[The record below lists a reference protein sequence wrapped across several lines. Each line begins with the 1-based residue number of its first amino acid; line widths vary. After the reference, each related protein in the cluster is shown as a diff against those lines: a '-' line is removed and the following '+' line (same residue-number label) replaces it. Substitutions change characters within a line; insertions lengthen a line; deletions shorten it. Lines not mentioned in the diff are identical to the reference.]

1 MPDSAPYSQYNT
13 NAIATLNAQT
23 AAYLHWYEAAVVIY
37 VLGAIAFVAYWF
49 FRGRPVLASGVVLA
63 LAGAAC
69 QGVSLALRWYYSGHV
84 PWNDLYGSLSVV
96 TFFTIVLFVAF
107 GARYQI
113 WFAGPI
119 VLAFADA
126 LLGYARYWNKGL
138 TPLVPSL
145 QSYWI
150 YIHVPVVLAAYAAFL
165 IGFCTSI
172 LYLLKKRDED
182 RIAAVAGKLV
192 GAAVSPGA
200 VAAVAPRPRYLEWL
214 DIVPSAA
221 KLDIITYRV
230 NAIGEI
236 LLTFGI
242 ILGALWA
249 HDVWGSYWQ
258 WDPKETAIL
267 VSWMI
272 YAAYLHVHTRPSLR
286 GVASAWLS
294 IVAFTSIMFC
304 YFGVNIWIS
313 GLHSYK

>member
-1 MPDSAPYSQYNT
+1 MPETPYTQYNT
-13 NAIATLNAQT
+13 NAVAALNAQT
-23 AAYLHWYEAAVVIY
+23 AAYLHWYEAAVVLY
-37 VLGAIAFVAYWF
+37 VLGAVAFVAYWF
-49 FRGRPVLASGVVLA
+49 FKNRPVLASGVTLSV
-63 LAGAAC
+63 AGALC
-69 QGVSLALRWYYSGHV
+69 QAASLGLRWTYGRHV

-96 TFFTIVLFVAF
+96 TFFTVVLFVAF
-107 GARYQI
+107 GARYKI
-113 WFAGPI
+113 WFAGPL
-119 VLAFADA
+119 VLASADA

-138 TPLVPSL
+138 APLVPSL

-182 RIAAVAGKLV
+182 RGVPAAGRSV
-192 GAAVSPGA
+192 GAAVTAQAG
-200 VAAVAPRPRYLEWL
+200 VAGSRPRYLEWL
-214 DIVPSAA
+214 DTVPASA

-267 VSWMI
+267 VSWMV
-272 YAAYLHVHTRPSLR
+272 YAAYLHLHTRPSMR
-286 GVASAWLS
+286 GATSAWLS
-294 IVAFTSIMFC
+294 IAGFLSILFC